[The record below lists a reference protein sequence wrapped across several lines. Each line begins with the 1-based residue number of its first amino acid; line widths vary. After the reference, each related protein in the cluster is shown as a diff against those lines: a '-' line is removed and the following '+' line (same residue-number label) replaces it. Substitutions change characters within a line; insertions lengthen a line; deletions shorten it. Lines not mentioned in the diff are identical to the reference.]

1 MIKKKAKKKT
11 KKAPQILKNVQNPKW
26 KSFIIKMY
34 SKWFKNT
41 FWTHIFFLEP
51 KLKILKRFS
60 THKHIFE
67 CKTCRAKNYKIQM
80 KIEIVQIQYWNDFF
94 DTKTKCTFSLLKW
107 LVWNILIIVVISTL
121 FYNREYYIGP
131 YDMCCIIDKY
141 GRQSRCPR
149 RGSPV
154 TLVFLLF

>member
-1 MIKKKAKKKT
+1 MKNFYD
-11 KKAPQILKNVQNPKW
+11 KNVFKMVW
-26 KSFIIKMY
+26 EHFI
-34 SKWFKNT
+34 S
-41 FWTHIFFLEP
+41 FLEP

-67 CKTCRAKNYKIQM
+67 RKTCRAKNYKIQM

-131 YDMCCIIDKY
+131 YDICCIIDKCIVDIRPIY
-141 GRQSRCPR
+141 ILLPK
-149 RGSPV
+149 
-154 TLVFLLF
+154 LVVHMIGPELMNLTTIYRPTNH